1 MMKQLQGMPAP
12 LRLLASLAA
21 AAVLA
26 APLAVRA
33 SESEA
38 RLESAPIDV
47 RDVASLQSGARTFV
61 NYCLNCHSASLMRYN
76 RLRDLDLTDRQIV
89 DNLMF
94 SATKVGEMMNIAM
107 TRKDAAAWFG
117 PAPDLS
123 VIARSRGADWLWSYM
138 RGFYRDP
145 KSPTGWNNTVF
156 PGVGM
161 PNVLWQMQGQ
171 RVLKEEVEK
180 DASGRE
186 VKDEHGGVA
195 KATKFETVVPGTLA
209 PPEFDAQVRDLV
221 NFMTWMADPHQV
233 LRKQVGVW
241 VLFFLAVLVALSY
254 ALYKEYWKDV
264 H

>member
-1 MMKQLQGMPAP
+1 MMNKLRQMLAP
-12 LRLLASLAA
+12 VRLVASLAA
-21 AAVLA
+21 AAVLV

-33 SESEA
+33 DETEI
-38 RLESAPIDV
+38 RLEHAPIDV
-47 RDVASLQSGARTFV
+47 RDVTSLQSGARMFV

-76 RLRDLDLTDRQIV
+76 RLRDLDLTDRQII

-94 SATKVGEMMNIAM
+94 SATKVGEMMNISM
-107 TRKDAAAWFG
+107 TKKDAAAWFG

-123 VIARSRGADWLWSYM
+123 VIARSRGSDWLWSYL

-156 PGVGM
+156 HGVGM
-161 PNVLWQMQGQ
+161 PNVLWQLQGQ

-180 DASGRE
+180 DASGRKE
-186 VKDEHGGVA
+186 EQGAGA
-195 KATKFETVVPGTLA
+195 RASKFETTVPGTLT
-209 PPEFDAQVRDLV
+209 PLEFDTQVRDLV
-221 NFMTWMADPHQV
+221 AFMTWMADPNQV

-241 VLFFLAVLVALSY
+241 VLFFLAVLVALTY

>member
-1 MMKQLQGMPAP
+1 MMRKLRQMLAPA
-12 LRLLASLAA
+12 RLVASLAA

-26 APLAVRA
+26 APLALRA
-33 SESEA
+33 AESEV
-38 RLESAPIDV
+38 RLERAPIDV
-47 RDVASLQSGARTFV
+47 RDVASLQSGARLFV

-76 RLRDLDLTDRQIV
+76 RLRDLDLTDRQII

-123 VIARSRGADWLWSYM
+123 VIARSRGSDWLWSYL
-138 RGFYRDP
+138 RGFYRDA

-161 PNVLWQMQGQ
+161 PNVLWQLQGQ
-171 RVLKEEVEK
+171 RVLKEEAEK
-180 DASGRE
+180 GQGKE
-186 VKDEHGGVA
+186 EHGGGA
-195 KATKFETVVPGTLA
+195 KSPKLETTVPGTLS
-209 PPEFDAQVRDLV
+209 PLEFDTQVRDLV
-221 NFMTWMADPHQV
+221 AFMTWMADPNQV

-241 VLFFLAVLVALSY
+241 VLFFLAVLVALTY